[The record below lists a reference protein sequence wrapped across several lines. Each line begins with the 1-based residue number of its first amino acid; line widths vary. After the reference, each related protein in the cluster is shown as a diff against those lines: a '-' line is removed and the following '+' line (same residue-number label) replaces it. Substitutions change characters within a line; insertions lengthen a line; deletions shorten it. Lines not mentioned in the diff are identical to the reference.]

1 MLERQERSSLSQTV
15 LLQDTSGPSEIHYTT
30 TQTQTGTYDPNV
42 LQAIVEEVCRGFEP
56 AVSAEQ
62 LLAAVRSTTYTS
74 ISDQELWQALIMA
87 TRSMIEIEPAYTFV
101 TASICRNLCAM
112 VSPPACSMSG
122 CKTSISQ
129 KLPPHCDQSAIYSLL
144 ILACKFSMIA
154 TYCNIR
160 DAALNC
166 LNSSGCAWQWAWP
179 CRKSRKRPVPLSST
193 S

>member
-101 TASICRNLCAM
+101 TARI
-112 VSPPACSMSG
+112 
-122 CKTSISQ
+122 
-129 KLPPHCDQSAIYSLL
+129 LL
-144 ILACKFSMIA
+144 ISLYNEAFATTATTRVSFSA
-154 TYCNIR
+154 SAEQYR
-160 DAALNC
+160 QYLPE
-166 LNSSGCAWQWAWP
+166 L
-179 CRKSRKRPVPLSST
+179 
-193 S
+193 